1 MGRATA
7 ARFRRL
13 TDTSPNEN
21 PSWHFVL
28 QSHDGDPILEAS
40 DTEPGY
46 DGDRL
51 DLLALVRGLEA
62 IEEPS
67 QLTLVTRSRYVR
79 RGLNY
84 GLEDWRRNGWQWES
98 FGLLV
103 PVKNADLWQR
113 VDQALSYHHLEG
125 RNYRIDPPHSA
136 GVADDGDSQP
146 VARPSF
152 LREFRRRPGVRIH
165 RLLRDTCEK
174 VGWQLAQF
182 GTPLMRSPWLD

>member
-1 MGRATA
+1 MVRATA
-7 ARFRRL
+7 PRFRLL
-13 TDTSPNEN
+13 TESVRDTN
-21 PSWHFVL
+21 PGWRFLL
-28 QSHDGDPILEAS
+28 QSPEGDPVLEAS
-40 DTEPGY
+40 DAEPGY

-62 IEEPS
+62 LEQPS
-67 QLTLVTRSRYVR
+67 CLTLVTPSRYVR

-113 VDQALSYHHLEG
+113 VDRALAYHRLEG
-125 RNYRIDPPHSA
+125 RNYRIDPAHSA
-136 GVADDGDSQP
+136 GVADDGGNQP

-152 LREFRRRPGVRIH
+152 MREFRRRPGIRIH
-165 RLLRDTCEK
+165 RLLREACEK

-182 GTPLMRSPWLD
+182 GTPLMREPWLD

>member
-1 MGRATA
+1 MVRATA
-7 ARFRRL
+7 ARFRLL
-13 TDTSPNEN
+13 TETSIDDN

-28 QSHDGDPILEAS
+28 QSHDGEPILEAS
-40 DTEPGY
+40 DAEPGY

-67 QLTLVTRSRYVR
+67 RLTLVTRSRYVR

-113 VDQALSYHHLEG
+113 VDQALGYHKIEG
-125 RNYRIDPPHSA
+125 RNFRIDPPHAA
-136 GVADDGDSQP
+136 GVADDGDDQ
-146 VARPSF
+146 VVTRPTF
-152 LREFRRRPGVRIH
+152 LQEFRRRPGVRIH
-165 RLLRDTCEK
+165 RLLRETCEK
-174 VGWQLAQF
+174 VGWQFAQL
-182 GTPLMRSPWLD
+182 GTPLMRNPWLD